1 MQIKAIS
8 ATILAL
14 SLIGLPAQAA
24 PFKGEAKLAKP
35 VADGRVVT
43 VVGANWRCDGDTC
56 IGEGKRNG
64 GLDSLMKECRKVAV
78 ELGPL
83 TEYRSRG
90 RALSPA
96 NIAVC
101 NKLAAKHVENVAVA
115 EAK

>member
-24 PFKGEAKLAKP
+24 PFKGEAKLVNPGSEK
-35 VADGRVVT
+35 VVT
-43 VVGANWRCDGDTC
+43 VVGADWRCDGDTC

-90 RALSPA
+90 RALSAA

-115 EAK
+115 QAR